1 MMVTRSCRPV
11 HGGGGN
17 AHERATPLRYACSP
31 PIRDFPW
38 RTRWDPYHAV
48 SRFPPFACAP
58 SAPHAE
64 CSGVSPLH
72 FNPKG
77 NELNPVHLRA
87 VTPLSISPARPS
99 TTSADVQMR
108 SQKGVRLIPVPRDA
122 RASDANA
129 R

>member
-38 RTRWDPYHAV
+38 RTQWGPCTAV
-48 SRFPPFACAP
+48 GLLPPFACAP
-58 SAPHAE
+58 AVPHAE
-64 CSGVSPLH
+64 CSGVSAPHL
-72 FNPKG
+72 NPRG
-77 NELNPVHLRA
+77 NELNAVHLRA

-99 TTSADVQMR
+99 ITSADVQMR

>member
-38 RTRWDPYHAV
+38 RTQWDPYHAV

-58 SAPHAE
+58 SVPHVE
-64 CSGVSPLH
+64 CAGVSPLH

-77 NELNPVHLRA
+77 NELNPVHLPA
-87 VTPLSISPARPS
+87 AAPLSISPARPS
-99 TTSADVQMR
+99 TSAAVQMR

>member
-1 MMVTRSCRPV
+1 MAWPAW
-11 HGGGGN
+11 G
-17 AHERATPLRYACSP
+17 
-31 PIRDFPW
+31 
-38 RTRWDPYHAV
+38 PYTAV
-48 SRFPPFACAP
+48 SPFPPFACAP

-64 CSGVSPLH
+64 CAGVSALR
-72 FNPKG
+72 FNPRG
-77 NELNPVHLRA
+77 IELNAVHLHA

-108 SQKGVRLIPVPRDA
+108 SQKGVRLVPVPRDA